1 MAYLPPRPPPDPPG
15 GVKNL
20 VFSENVKK
28 VMPIHGGFFQSL
40 ALRAYYPL
48 CPKGG
53 KNRLFRPYGEIYN
66 FPTS

>member
-1 MAYLPPRPPPDPPG
+1 MTHLAYLAYLPSRPPPDPPG

-20 VFSENVKK
+20 VFSGKVKK

-48 CPKGG
+48 C
-53 KNRLFRPYGEIYN
+53 FRQIWPL
-66 FPTS
+66 PLSR